1 MLPWLRGLFLQPDLM
16 AVYVVNNVLEAD
28 KIGQFKKE
36 VALMA
41 DFLLKCQIIMV
52 LDIIFA

>member
-1 MLPWLRGLFLQPDLM
+1 MQPDLM